1 MHLLFHWLDKVLIF
15 ASGQTKVVFF
25 TFSFWRFFLNCLSQS
40 SPAMSNSFFRASNRS
55 FCFLSKEKDDER
67 FPFPFTSCLPVPK
80 SVLAI
85 GDWKDLF
92 FSLRT
97 FSRNWRT
104 AAVLDSWGWNI
115 NLIHNVVLLQGK
127 LTSKET
133 FCRETLVPF
142 LYGGLVDTLAKEK
155 LTKGVSNCP
164 FESGIIRG
172 QWPMVVVVTNFNSTV
187 MRAKIEV
194 TDGTF
199 ATTMSR
205 WCFSS
210 KEEEVTGAILIRSF
224 CPDTSR
230 PEIAQTATA
239 IDLGGDEKLDW
250 RQPSTIYQQLL
261 SPGAGK
267 SLAVAPTTGKSFVEI
282 KSEEGGDDQWISSEE
297 SNFKAKQIYTLPHT
311 YSSEIK
317 IQF

>member
-15 ASGQTKVVFF
+15 ASGQTKLMVVFF

-55 FCFLSKEKDDER
+55 FCFLRKEKDVER

-187 MRAKIEV
+187 MLARIEV

-210 KEEEVTGAILIRSF
+210 KEEEVTGAILIRS
-224 CPDTSR
+224 PDTS
-230 PEIAQTATA
+230 PEIVQTGNWPWRGWKTGSKATINHLSTAVTGSGRVTSAKKATKA
-239 IDLGGDEKLDW
+239 IETFQ
-250 RQPSTIYQQLL
+250 R
-261 SPGAGK
+261 AR
-267 SLAVAPTTGKSFVEI
+267 SLA
-282 KSEEGGDDQWISSEE
+282 
-297 SNFKAKQIYTLPHT
+297 N
-311 YSSEIK
+311 
-317 IQF
+317 